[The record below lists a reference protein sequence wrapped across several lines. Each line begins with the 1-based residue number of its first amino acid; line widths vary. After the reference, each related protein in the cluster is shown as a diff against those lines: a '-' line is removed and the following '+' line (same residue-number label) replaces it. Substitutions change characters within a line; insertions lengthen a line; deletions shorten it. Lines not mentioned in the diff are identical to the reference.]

1 MKTLKVLGALM
12 AYPEASLIEALP
24 EILQTLKSERVLDA
38 IRIDSVAWLVDELQ
52 HDDLLDL
59 QERYVLLFDRTRT
72 LSLHLFEHVH
82 GDGRE
87 RGRAMV
93 ELAETYLGRGLMIE
107 GNELPDYLP
116 LFLEYLSVIDRDE
129 ARELLGQIGHIIQAM
144 RDRLLKR
151 GSAYAALFDA
161 LLALADHLPPPAP
174 AVDDVDPDDF
184 AAMDRAWEDAEV
196 LFGPAAAPQGSQS
209 PGATGG
215 CGKAEEILRRMQ
227 TS

>member
-1 MKTLKVLGALM
+1 MKTLKALAALL
-12 AYPEASLIEALP
+12 AYPEATLIEALP
-24 EILQTLKSERVLDA
+24 EILQTLKAEKVLDP
-38 IRIDSVAWLVDELQ
+38 IRIDSIAWLADELA

-59 QERYVLLFDRTRT
+59 QERYVALFDRTRT

-93 ELAETYLGRGLMIE
+93 ELAETYLGRGLMID

-129 ARELLGQIGHIIQAM
+129 ARELLGQIGHINQAI
-144 RDRLLKR
+144 RDRLIKR
-151 GSAYAALFDA
+151 GAAYAAVFDA
-161 LLALADHLPPPAP
+161 LLALADHFPAP
-174 AVDDVDPDDF
+174 AAVTEDVDADDF
-184 AAMDRAWEDAEV
+184 TAIDRAWEDAEV
-196 LFGPAAAPQGSQS
+196 LFGPAAAPQGSS
-209 PGATGG
+209 